1 MTQWDRWAG
10 YARRAHHWAADRV
23 RTLARQGKTDEEI
36 HKETGIPIIN
46 VIVLTRSIRDGNK
59 APEKRQAQDR
69 QIRQGESGSQA
80 SPDVGLKEDSSAEEQ
95 EAEGR

>member
-1 MTQWDRWAG
+1 MSGWPSYR
-10 YARRAHHWAADRV
+10 RRANHWAVDRC

-36 HKETGIPIIN
+36 HKETGIPIVN
-46 VIVLTRSIRDGNK
+46 VQALTRSIRDGHQHRK
-59 APEKRQAQDR
+59 TVQGHEGQD
-69 QIRQGESGSQA
+69 RQGESGSQA